1 MKKIIITVWAFLLL
15 CAGISVYAAT
25 VSYSTTSPTSW
36 DVTAMLTWVGIT
48 FLNGETYL
56 FTGNGSYIFEYSY
69 LDGSGNTVTG
79 NQTATVNNI
88 DKTVTWGISYSPS
101 SSTTGNV
108 TATVS
113 FVESGVTI
121 TNNSGSTTYLFTGNT
136 SFTFTFQDAV
146 GNTGS
151 TTATVTWITTNAP
164 TVTKL
169 WNGTADYSIASW
181 ASANLVFSNAIAN
194 TGAIQTTITSRA
206 SGTPSYTRSWATL
219 IITAN
224 SGAVSWAN
232 DVSASVTDTL
242 GNTASNLLLI
252 DSYIEPV
259 VGGATDTD
267 DTPEPTVTTS
277 TDYCPLG
284 DKSASTTDGK
294 CYVVRTGDITSSKYS
309 AETNEAYLFAYS
321 KWITDAAT
329 VKSAAVT
336 SLITRKQFAKMASLF
351 ALNVLHKT
359 PEIWLNCTF
368 TDMRWETTEMKTS
381 AILAC
386 KLRIMGIN
394 KSGQPNTT
402 FNPNGNLTR
411 AHLGTILS
419 RLLRWDANNLNT
431 VDYYR
436 NHFTALKTAGI
447 MTKTDD
453 PTMKEIR
460 GNIMIMLKRA
470 ADK

>member
-242 GNTASNLLLI
+242 GNTQLQI
-252 DSYIEPV
+252 Y
-259 VGGATDTD
+259 
-267 DTPEPTVTTS
+267 
-277 TDYCPLG
+277 
-284 DKSASTTDGK
+284 
-294 CYVVRTGDITSSKYS
+294 
-309 AETNEAYLFAYS
+309 YLS
-321 KWITDAAT
+321 IHT
-329 VKSAAVT
+329 
-336 SLITRKQFAKMASLF
+336 
-351 ALNVLHKT
+351 
-359 PEIWLNCTF
+359 
-368 TDMRWETTEMKTS
+368 
-381 AILAC
+381 
-386 KLRIMGIN
+386 
-394 KSGQPNTT
+394 
-402 FNPNGNLTR
+402 
-411 AHLGTILS
+411 
-419 RLLRWDANNLNT
+419 
-431 VDYYR
+431 
-436 NHFTALKTAGI
+436 
-447 MTKTDD
+447 
-453 PTMKEIR
+453 
-460 GNIMIMLKRA
+460 
-470 ADK
+470 